1 MKFSDIYGHK
11 EAKADL
17 LRMADTDCIPH
28 TLLIEGRSGLGKMKL
43 ARAFVQYIHCENRHD
58 GDSCGVCPSC
68 RRSASLQDP
77 DVYFSFPVLKK
88 TPNKP
93 VYSTDY
99 MEEWEQMLHDSPE
112 MDFRRWQ
119 LLIKAENKQ
128 PIIYADEADR
138 ISYYASISTFV
149 HKEKIFVIWLPE
161 KFHEST
167 ANKLLKVLEEPYRD
181 TYFILVSNEPNLI
194 LETIRSRT
202 RRLNLK
208 PLKENEIADWLTQFR
223 GISPDVAY
231 TLAPMA
237 EGSLLKASELAGG
250 AGENEEFGEVFR
262 NVMRSAYAV
271 NMVGLKDLS
280 EGITNYGR
288 EKIMRLLEYFGR
300 MIRENFIFNLQY
312 ASLNRQTN
320 EETQFSVRFS
330 RFINERNV
338 EDMIAETDKAR
349 GDIAGNA
356 NAKILLFDYLL
367 KIALYLKR

>member
-17 LRMADTDCIPH
+17 RRMADTGCIPH
-28 TLLIEGRSGLGKMKL
+28 TLLISGRSGLGKMKL

-88 TPNKP
+88 APNKP

-99 MEEWEQMLHDSPE
+99 MEEWEQMLHDCPE
-112 MDFRRWQ
+112 MDFRHWQ

-138 ISYYASISTFV
+138 ISYNASISTFV

-167 ANKLLKVLEEPYRD
+167 ANKLLKVLEEPYHD
-181 TYFILVSNEPNLI
+181 TYFILVSNDPNLI

-202 RRLNLK
+202 RRINLK
-208 PLKENEIADWLTQFR
+208 HLKENEIADWLTQSR
-223 GISPDVAY
+223 GVSPDMAHA
-231 TLAPMA
+231 LATMA
-237 EGSLLKASELAGG
+237 EGSLLKASELAVG

-262 NVMRSAYAV
+262 KVMRSAYAV
-271 NMVGLKDLS
+271 NMVSLTDLS
-280 EGITNYGR
+280 EGIANYGR
-288 EKIMRLLEYFGR
+288 EKIMRLLEYFAR
-300 MIRENFIFNLQY
+300 MIRENFIFNLQNP
-312 ASLNRQTN
+312 ALIRQTN

-338 EDMIAETDKAR
+338 EDMVAETDKAR

-367 KIALYLKR
+367 KIALFLKR